1 MPVLLFQK
9 LPQTYCQ
16 SLKLQSVVFPEA
28 YILFPSSLVFLLL
41 PNNVLLLWRY
51 KVKDLSKY
59 IIMLWT
65 VSDGRQT
72 STLESPAVRL
82 LYLEISSECAIQ
94 DIFWRY
100 ARFFFIS
107 LVLNYFICITCLM
120 GELNFLSL
128 YYQCFTCMP
137 LATCS
142 WLRWLSPLHLSVH
155 QYLCS
160 AQPVDHFPLLNIA
173 WYKQKTLWLK
183 QARKQASK
191 QPTNQPKLYMA

>member
-1 MPVLLFQK
+1 MDSQWW
-9 LPQTYCQ
+9 QTNQYTW
-16 SLKLQSVVFPEA
+16 E
-28 YILFPSSLVFLLL
+28 PSSKTALSWNIQWMCNPRYFLE
-41 PNNVLLLWRY
+41 VC
-51 KVKDLSKY
+51 KV
-59 IIMLWT
+59 
-65 VSDGRQT
+65 
-72 STLESPAVRL
+72 
-82 LYLEISSECAIQ
+82 
-94 DIFWRY
+94 
-100 ARFFFIS
+100 FFIS

-191 QPTNQPKLYMA
+191 QASNQPTNQSYIWPKSTMSILIFPFPFFSDQCYWKNYFFFYPLFV